1 MTAKEIMILLESLG
15 TAQTKKTWINH
26 GGKEPLFGVKIEE
39 LKKIVKKV
47 KTNHELAL
55 ELYAT
60 GNSDAMY
67 LAGLISDPMKMSK
80 KNLQDWV
87 NAAYWSMLSDYAVA
101 WTAAESPFGTEMGL
115 KWIDDK
121 REFVAAAGWSTL
133 AAITSVK
140 DDSEIDTKVYKAL
153 LKRIEKEIH
162 TERNR
167 VRYTMN
173 MFVIAVGCYVK
184 ELTEECKKTGEKI
197 GKITVDMGGT
207 ACKVPEVIPYIDK
220 VIARGSLGKKRKTA
234 KC

>member
-1 MTAKEIMILLESLG
+1 MTAKEIMTQLEALG
-15 TAQTKKTWINH
+15 NAQTKKTWINH

-67 LAGLISDPMKMSK
+67 LAGLISDPMKMTK
-80 KNLQDWV
+80 KNLQSWAD
-87 NAAYWSMLSDYAVA
+87 AAYWSMLSEYAVS

-121 REFVAAAGWSTL
+121 KEHVATAGWSTL

-140 DDSEIDTKVYKAL
+140 DDSEIDIKLYKSL
-153 LKRIEKEIH
+153 LKRVEKEIH
-162 TERNR
+162 KERNR
-167 VRYTMN
+167 VKYTMN
-173 MFVIAVGCYVK
+173 SFVISVGCYVTA
-184 ELTEECKKTGEKI
+184 LTEECRRIGEKI
-197 GKITVDMGGT
+197 GNVTVDMGGT
-207 ACKVPEVIPYIDK
+207 ACKVPAVNPYIDK
-220 VIARGSLGKKRKTA
+220 VIARGNLGKKRKTA